1 MPTTTFPTTLNR
13 HRTLGALASGL
24 ITSAAMLGFAPV
36 AQAQGQELSSVTV
49 TRAPTSEA
57 ISIRG
62 KAAVVVRHDVRL
74 AAARVCRNAFLNHE
88 LEAFDIEWC
97 GHASADKAM
106 TRYRAIVRHNRLAGG
121 EFAELSARIVL
132 SAQ

>member
-1 MPTTTFPTTLNR
+1 MPATTFPTTPNR

-24 ITSAAMLGFAPV
+24 IASAAIVGFAPV

-49 TRAPTSEA
+49 TRAPTREA

-74 AAARVCRNAFLNHE
+74 AAGRVCRNALLNHE

-97 GHASADKAM
+97 SHASADKAM
-106 TRYRAIVRHNRLAGG
+106 TRYRAIVRHNRQAGG
-121 EFAELSARIVL
+121 EFAELSTRIVL